1 MAARFDLAQTLLPIL
16 LLSVVWIGL
25 AFDLRQRRIPNV
37 LTFGAAATGIA
48 VQTAL
53 LGATG
58 LLMALTGLGVG
69 LVILLP
75 GYLLRATGAGDVKLM
90 AATGTFLG
98 PYWIL
103 VAGVISI
110 LVGALIAA
118 AFAASTLISRTS
130 PAPWQRYGLML
141 KTLATTGR
149 ASYVAPAE
157 TEVMGRKFPFA
168 IAVALGT
175 TLTLVLWQPALAAG

>member
-1 MAARFDLAQTLLPIL
+1 MTMWSELSDILLPIL
-16 LLSVVWIGL
+16 LLGAVWAAL
-25 AFDLRQRRIPNV
+25 AFDLRQRRIPNA

-69 LVILLP
+69 LLILLP
-75 GYLLRATGAGDVKLM
+75 GYILRATGAGDVKLM
-90 AATGTFLG
+90 AAAGTFLG
-98 PYWIL
+98 PYWVL
-103 VAGVISI
+103 VAGVLSI

-118 AFAASTLISRTS
+118 AFAASTLVSKTS

-157 TEVMGRKFPFA
+157 GEVMGRKFPFA
-168 IAVALGT
+168 VSIALAT
-175 TLTLVLWQPALAAG
+175 TLTLVLWQPSLGAG

>member
-1 MAARFDLAQTLLPIL
+1 MTIQFEAAAILPPVFLLGM
-16 LLSVVWIGL
+16 VWTAL
-25 AFDLRQRRIPNV
+25 AFDLRQRRIPNA
-37 LTFGAAATGIA
+37 LTFGAAAAGLA

-53 LGATG
+53 VGATG

-75 GYLLRATGAGDVKLM
+75 GYVLRVTGAGDVKLM
-90 AATGTFLG
+90 AAAGTFLG

-103 VAGVISI
+103 VAGVLSI

-118 AFAASTLISRTS
+118 AFAASTLISKTS

-149 ASYVAPAE
+149 ASYVAPA
-157 TEVMGRKFPFA
+157 TGEVMGRKFPFA
-168 IAVALGT
+168 VAVALGT
-175 TLTLVLWQPALAAG
+175 TLTLVLWQPALGAG